1 MQRVMSPF
9 PLAALAV
16 LMLPLDQYREADGMT
31 CVHAVVLVPHVP
43 LAVLLFGM
51 GEAQHSDT

>member
-1 MQRVMSPF
+1 MSPF

-16 LMLPLDQYREADGMT
+16 LMLPLDQYGEADGMT

-51 GEAQHSDT
+51 GEAQHSDA